1 MLDILFIDVGVQA
14 SVEVFELRE
23 IPPPFLR
30 DLVAIPPQVVAS
42 FRFFCDA
49 AERAAAALIPCLT
62 CV

>member
-30 DLVAIPPQVVAS
+30 DLVAIPPQVIISSRDVLRRS
-42 FRFFCDA
+42 EGQHPD
-49 AERAAAALIPCLT
+49 
-62 CV
+62 